1 MKLYLPVF
9 YPSQSYRSYPLLP
22 RKVLEKQHLVFPD
35 LKFSK
40 KHEHIIISR
49 LSSRLSLP
57 HVYQTPSNKQN
68 NERHVIRDSELLL
81 NTNLIA
87 YSPLSFD
94 P

>member
-1 MKLYLPVF
+1 MKLYLHVF
-9 YPSQSYRSYPLLP
+9 YPSQSYSLLP

-35 LKFSK
+35 LEFSK
-40 KHEHIIISR
+40 KQEHIIVSR

-68 NERHVIRDSELLL
+68 NERHLIRDSKLLL
-81 NTNLIA
+81 ITNLIA